1 MRSLHSFSPRRSR
14 NRLIKPFVFV
24 RRRFSERSFFG
35 LIFRAEKTPH
45 GYTLYNYFMSLS
57 TILRLSR
64 RNVENKCGGAAG
76 HNKASPWEKA
86 LKCRVERTRRR
97 AAMGKSAMTGS
108 SCGQVGDGR
117 KLLQASR
124 RCPYLLFV
132 EQVGAD
138 ALVRPPSKRNALS
151 LRHLERSREI
161 SRERIR

>member
-97 AAMGKSAMTGS
+97 AAMGKYSLPLWLTFRIVTSIFFKKEREMYSTFFRR
-108 SCGQVGDGR
+108 R
-117 KLLQASR
+117 K
-124 RCPYLLFV
+124 
-132 EQVGAD
+132 
-138 ALVRPPSKRNALS
+138 K
-151 LRHLERSREI
+151 
-161 SRERIR
+161 